1 MPWSH
6 ILVDKIKLVNKPK
19 DVSRETSFLYVY
31 NYLMNNKKFSII
43 SIFTAL
49 IIILQ
54 LLSTYINFGGF
65 PITLTLVPII
75 VAGAVLGPQIGAL
88 MGLVFGTVVSIMVI
102 LGLDQSGAIMFA
114 SHPIITVLTCVIKGM
129 LAGLI
134 GAFVYKKIANKKT
147 AIIISSIIT
156 PIINTATLYISLI
169 LFFDSSFAA
178 MVAAFMSINF
188 FIELI
193 INVLLAPGLINVI
206 NRAKNREHF

>member
-1 MPWSH
+1 
-6 ILVDKIKLVNKPK
+6 
-19 DVSRETSFLYVY
+19 
-31 NYLMNNKKFSII
+31 MNNKKFSII

-75 VAGAVLGPQIGAL
+75 VVGAVLGPQIGAS

-114 SHPIITVLTCVIKGM
+114 SHPFITVLTCVIKGM
-129 LAGLI
+129 LAGFI
-134 GAFVYKKIANKKT
+134 GAIAYKKIANKKT

-188 FIELI
+188 IIELI
-193 INVLLAPGLINVI
+193 INVLLAPGLLNVI

>member
-1 MPWSH
+1 M
-6 ILVDKIKLVNKPK
+6 DKIKLVNKPK

-75 VAGAVLGPQIGAL
+75 VAGAVLGPQAGTL

-114 SHPIITVLTCVIKGM
+114 SHPFITVLTCVIKGM

-134 GAFVYKKIANKKT
+134 GAFIYKKIANKKT
-147 AIIISSIIT
+147 AIVISSIIT

-169 LFFDSSFAA
+169 LFYDSSFAA

-188 FIELI
+188 IIELI
-193 INVLLAPGLINVI
+193 INVLLAPGLLNVI

>member
-1 MPWSH
+1 
-6 ILVDKIKLVNKPK
+6 
-19 DVSRETSFLYVY
+19 
-31 NYLMNNKKFSII
+31 MNNKKFSII

-75 VAGAVLGPQIGAL
+75 VAGAVLGPQIGTL

-134 GAFVYKKIANKKT
+134 GAIAYKKIDNKKT

-188 FIELI
+188 IIELI
-193 INVLLAPGLINVI
+193 INVLLAPGLLNVI